1 MHNLDD
7 AKGKADFTLHSIEG
21 RTAHI
26 VAQIKKVVDV
36 IHSQHEEHSLEPGAF
51 TLTSL
56 ELPKLT
62 IDELELHAKHWKF
75 LISDDAE
82 VRALTLRLIA
92 EKYPIKESTCTEILD
107 AVGFIDSAVIS
118 AYNEIFG
125 KPIQSIFKLHKPSK
139 KKARKKTANSQK
151 DDLEAQMKLEIEK
164 ELEWVFLRRQD
175 TLFQQGDEGDSL
187 YVVSDGLLRVVREAE
202 DGSEILLAE
211 LGRNQII
218 GEMAIITGE
227 PRSATIY
234 AVRDSELCRLS
245 KENFEMLNKKYHILM
260 TEIAVHITRRLQQIE
275 MLNLR
280 IENPVAIAIVP
291 ISPDASQFA
300 SRLARVLSK
309 ETSVLHLSRE
319 RMPSY
324 VPEKM
329 ANALDSNEY
338 EYELAAWLD
347 EQDTHYDMVIFEADM
362 EATRWSDRCVQRAD
376 RILLVG
382 SANES
387 ANLSEVETEIL
398 LAQDPRLLV
407 RKELVLLHDDRG
419 THSPGTSAW
428 LENRDLDRHHHVS
441 LIDNQDVK
449 RVARF
454 LRGKATGLVLGGG
467 GTRGAAH
474 AGVMKAIEELGI
486 TVDIIGGTS
495 AGAVYG
501 AEMALGF
508 SGKDTFDNIKEN
520 IIKRR
525 VLLDYTL
532 PLVALSAGKRINKGY
547 RKVYGDVNIE
557 DLWTPFFCITTNVT
571 SAKMM
576 VHRTGSLA
584 HYVRAS
590 SSIPGVY
597 PPILE
602 EDGSILVDGGVFNN
616 VPIDVMAEVIHSGT
630 IIAVDV
636 GHHDDQKQNYQFGSS
651 ISGWQVLWNKIN
663 PFTKTSQVPSIA
675 EMITRVSG
683 LTDSN
688 QAETRFRN
696 ADVVLRPPVS
706 QFDTFDV
713 DNQVEIFES
722 GYQEAM
728 IKLSEWNK
736 SAQQR

>member
-7 AKGKADFTLHSIEG
+7 AKGKAEFTLHSIEG

-36 IHSQHEEHSLEPGAF
+36 IHSQHEERSLEAGVF

-62 IDELELHAKHWKF
+62 IDELELHAKHWQF
-75 LISDDAE
+75 LVSDDAE
-82 VRALTLRLIA
+82 VRALTLNLIA
-92 EKYPIKESTCTEILD
+92 EKYPISKSSSAGILA
-107 AVGFIDSAVIS
+107 AVGFADEKVKK
-118 AYNEIFG
+118 AYSEIYG
-125 KPIQSIFKLHKPSK
+125 KAIQSIFKLHKPGKKQAGNKADESK
-139 KKARKKTANSQK
+139 SE
-151 DDLEAQMKLEIEK
+151 DLEARMKLEIEK

-175 TLFQQGDEGDSL
+175 TLFQQGDEGESL

-202 DGSEILLAE
+202 DGGEILLAE
-211 LGRNQII
+211 FGRNQII

-245 KENFEMLNKKYHILM
+245 KESFEKLNKKYHILM

-280 IENPVAIAIVP
+280 IENPTAIAIVP
-291 ISPDASQFA
+291 ISPGANQFA

-324 VPEKM
+324 VPAKM
-329 ANALDSNEY
+329 ANALDGDEY
-338 EYELAAWLD
+338 EYELSAWLD
-347 EQDTHYDMVIFEADM
+347 EQDTHYEMVVFEADL

-382 SANES
+382 FANES
-387 ANLSEVETEIL
+387 AKLSEVETEIL
-398 LAQDPRLLV
+398 LAQDPRVLV
-407 RKELVLLHDDRG
+407 RKELVLLHGDRD
-419 THSPGTSAW
+419 TQPTGTSAW
-428 LENRDLDRHHHVS
+428 LEIRDLDRHHHVS
-441 LIDNQDVK
+441 LIDNTDVE

-454 LRGKATGLVLGGG
+454 LRGMATGLVLGGG

-501 AEMALGF
+501 AELALGY
-508 SGKDTFDNIKEN
+508 SGQDTYEIIKEH

-532 PLVALSAGKRINKGY
+532 PLVALSAGKKINKGY
-547 RKVYGDVNIE
+547 QKVYGDVNIE

-576 VHRTGSLA
+576 VHRSGELA
-584 HYVRAS
+584 RYVRAS

-616 VPIDVMAEVIHSGT
+616 VPIDVMANVIHSGT

-636 GHHDDQKQNYQFGSS
+636 GHHDDPNQNYKFGSS
-651 ISGWQVLWNKIN
+651 ISGWQVLWSKMN
-663 PFTKTSQVPSIA
+663 PFKKASQVPSIA

-683 LTDSN
+683 LTDSH

-696 ADVVLRPPVS
+696 ADVVLRPLVS

-713 DNQVEIFES
+713 DNQAEIFES

-728 IKLSEWNK
+728 VKLSEWK
-736 SAQQR
+736 ISVYQS